1 VAEKEILSVKE
12 VAELLGCSVSHVR
25 RLLNGKVPDVPR
37 IPHMRAG
44 RVRLI
49 RRVVVLAWLETLK
62 QATAAAKGSL
72 ASQRAKGKAAG
83 AT

>member
-1 VAEKEILSVKE
+1 MAEKEILSVKE
-12 VAELLGCSVSHVR
+12 VAALLGCSPSHVR
-25 RLLNGKVPDVPR
+25 RLLTGKVPYVPR

-62 QATAAAKGSL
+62 QVTAATNGPPGVST
-72 ASQRAKGKAAG
+72 R
-83 AT
+83 

>member
-12 VAELLGCSVSHVR
+12 VAELLGCSPANVR
-25 RLLNGKVPDVPR
+25 RLLKGKVPAVPR
-37 IPHMRAG
+37 ISHLRTG

-62 QATAAAKGSL
+62 QASATAKGPLDS
-72 ASQRAKGKAAG
+72 
-83 AT
+83 

>member
-1 VAEKEILSVKE
+1 MAEKEILSVKD
-12 VAELLGCSVSHVR
+12 VAELLGCSPSHVR

-62 QATAAAKGSL
+62 QGTATTKGPIHS
-72 ASQRAKGKAAG
+72 
-83 AT
+83 